1 MSANETFYYRD
12 SELQKLQIVQELY
25 RRLHDTRQESAMI
38 ALNDFDAGINCR
50 CANEEQWLLNLLDKI
65 ERS

>member
-1 MSANETFYYRD
+1 MSDTLFLKRD
-12 SELQKLQIVQELY
+12 PELQRLQIVQELY
-25 RRLHDTRQESAMI
+25 RRLHDTRHASALI

-50 CANEEQWLLNLLDKI
+50 CADEEQWLLNLLDKI